1 MESRGR
7 ATEQSKTQAEAEEL
21 LVSQIAR
28 ADADAFAVLYD
39 RYGGPVYSLAV
50 GILRDPHVAQD
61 VTQDVFLGIWRGAAE
76 FDARRGTA
84 RAWIFALAHHKTVD
98 AVRRQQRSAMEPLSE
113 SIVHGRDVVAEVIQR
128 IESRRLRDALM
139 VLSVEQRAAIVL
151 AYYGGYTQQE
161 IAERVGAP
169 LGTVKTR
176 MRDGLHRL
184 RSTLGRTEE
193 TAR

>member
-1 MESRGR
+1 MSR
-7 ATEQSKTQAEAEEL
+7 
-21 LVSQIAR
+21 IAR
-28 ADADAFAVLYD
+28 ADADAFGVLYD
-39 RYGGPVYSLAV
+39 RYGGSVYSLAV
-50 GILRDPHVAQD
+50 GILRDPQVAQD

-76 FDARRGTA
+76 FDPRRGTA
-84 RAWIFALAHHKTVD
+84 RAWIFAVAHHKTVD
-98 AVRRQQRSAMEPLSE
+98 AVRRQQRRAMEPLGE
-113 SIVHGRDVVAEVIQR
+113 LIVHGRDVVAEVIQR
-128 IESRRLRDALM
+128 LESRRVQDALM

-184 RSTLGRTEE
+184 RSTLGRAEE

>member
-1 MESRGR
+1 MSR
-7 ATEQSKTQAEAEEL
+7 
-21 LVSQIAR
+21 IAR
-28 ADADAFAVLYD
+28 EEANAFEILYD
-39 RYGGPVYSLAV
+39 RYSGPVYSLAV
-50 GILRDPHVAQD
+50 GMLRDPQAAQD
-61 VTQDVFLGIWRGAAE
+61 ITQDVFLSIWRGAAE
-76 FDARRGTA
+76 FDPRRGKP
-84 RAWIFALAHHKTVD
+84 RAWILALAHHKAVD
-98 AVRRQQRSAMEPLSE
+98 AVRRQQHRAMEPLSE

-128 IESRRLRDALM
+128 IESRRVREALM
-139 VLSVEQRAAIVL
+139 VLSGEQRAAIVL

-184 RSTLGRTEE
+184 RSTLERAEE

>member
-1 MESRGR
+1 MSR
-7 ATEQSKTQAEAEEL
+7 
-21 LVSQIAR
+21 IAR
-28 ADADAFAVLYD
+28 ADADAFGVLYD
-39 RYGGPVYSLAV
+39 RYGGSVYSLAV
-50 GILRDPHVAQD
+50 GILRDPQVAQD

-76 FDARRGTA
+76 FDPRRGTA
-84 RAWIFALAHHKTVD
+84 RAWIFAVAHHKTVD
-98 AVRRQQRSAMEPLSE
+98 AVRRQRRRAMEPLGE
-113 SIVHGRDVVAEVIQR
+113 LIVHGRDVVAEVIQR
-128 IESRRLRDALM
+128 LESRRVQDALM

-184 RSTLGRTEE
+184 RSTLGRAEE